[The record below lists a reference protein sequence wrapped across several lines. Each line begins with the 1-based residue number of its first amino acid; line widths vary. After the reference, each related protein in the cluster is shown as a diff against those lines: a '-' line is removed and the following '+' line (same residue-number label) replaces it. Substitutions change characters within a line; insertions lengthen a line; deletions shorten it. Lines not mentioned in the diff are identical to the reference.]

1 MKVEKEKAVAKKPE
15 KEEHKEEKEK
25 PASPE
30 TTKKKPNT
38 TLIDMPLVDILAP
51 SKIKKHEKRAAAGE
65 VADEGTSTA
74 VNDEPK
80 VSCFS
85 CKARKAASAQKKEK
99 PESKKKSQKSIT
111 KVDISAPVSTPEQP
125 VAAVTVT
132 TPVVEVP
139 VEPPVDLELAK
150 SRIEEQIAEA
160 VDDVAVGINEAT
172 DKSVCDL
179 NLVFRGFIQT

>member
-15 KEEHKEEKEK
+15 KEEHKEKEK
-25 PASPE
+25 AASPE

-51 SKIKKHEKRAAAGE
+51 SKIKKQEKRAAAGE
-65 VADEGTSTA
+65 VAVEGTSTA

-99 PESKKKSQKSIT
+99 PESKKKSQRSIT

-132 TPVVEVP
+132 TPVAEVP

-160 VDDVAVGINEAT
+160 VADVAVGINEAT
-172 DKSVCDL
+172 DKSVCD
-179 NLVFRGFIQT
+179 